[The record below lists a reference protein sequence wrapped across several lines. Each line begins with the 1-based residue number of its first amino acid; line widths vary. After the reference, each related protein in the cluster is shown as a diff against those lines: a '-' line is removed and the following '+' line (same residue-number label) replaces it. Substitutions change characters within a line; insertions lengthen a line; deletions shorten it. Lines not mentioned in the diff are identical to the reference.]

1 MAPTS
6 TTARPMP
13 LRRSAGA
20 LALGIGLLL
29 TGLQSAH
36 AETPASPPPVGGFSE
51 LPRSAQGQALQEEGL
66 TWEDVARGQALQK
79 LSATTG
85 GAFYETPAQ
94 LPATDGDVVR
104 SEASTFYLDPVKLIK
119 PNASSTRIMYKTT
132 NSKNQAVPTTGTV
145 LESKAAWKKAS
156 PRPLV
161 VLSPGTQGMGD
172 PCAPS
177 RQLAMG
183 MNYEGTSLAGLV
195 NAGYNVV
202 VPDYIGLGTEGT
214 HTYMNRVD
222 QGHAVLDAVRAAQR
236 LGVKGMDATTPVA
249 AVGYSQ
255 GGGATASAVE
265 MAPQY
270 APELKIKSA
279 WVGAPPADL
288 VATGKKIDSSLF
300 TGLSFYVMGAAQ
312 DSGVDVRSKLNVEG
326 QKRYDKAQESCVIGG
341 VLGEALVPST
351 TLTADGRS
359 FSQLLEDP
367 ELKEYLKAQD
377 NGAAGRHPAVPVRVA
392 HGLADDVVPYQAGRN
407 LAKSWCTSG
416 TNVSLQTLVTPTHLG
431 GYVEGIPSMLAY
443 LDARFNG
450 IPQTSSCWR
459 L

>member
-1 MAPTS
+1 MSRS
-6 TTARPMP
+6 TRPLP

-20 LALGIGLLL
+20 LALGVGLLL
-29 TGLQSAH
+29 GGLQ
-36 AETPASPPPVGGFSE
+36 PATAQTAPDTAPDGGFSQ
-51 LPRSAQGQALQEEGL
+51 LPRSAQDQALQEQGV
-66 TWEDVARGQALQK
+66 TREDVARGQALQK

-85 GAFYETPAQ
+85 GQFYETPAQ

-119 PNASSTRIMYKTT
+119 PNASSTRIMYRTT
-132 NSKNQAVPTTGTV
+132 SSKGQAVPATGTV
-145 LESKAAWKKAS
+145 LESKAAWKKS
-156 PRPLV
+156 TPRPLV

-172 PCAPS
+172 SCAPS

-183 MNYEGTSLAGLV
+183 LNYEGISLSGLV
-195 NAGYNVV
+195 DAGYNVV
-202 VPDYIGLGTEGT
+202 VPDYIGLGTQGA

-236 LGVKGMDATTPVA
+236 LGVKGVGPKTAVA
-249 AVGYSQ
+249 AAGYSQ

-265 MAPQY
+265 MAPRY
-270 APELKIKSA
+270 APELQIKSA

-312 DSGVDVRSKLNVEG
+312 DSGVDVRGKLNADG
-326 QKRYDKAQESCVIGG
+326 QKRYDKAQVSCVVGT
-341 VLGEALVPST
+341 VLGEALVSSKK
-351 TLTADGRS
+351 LTADGRS
-359 FSQLLEDP
+359 FSQLLENP
-367 ELKEYLKAQD
+367 ELKAHLRAQD

>member
-1 MAPTS
+1 MSRS
-6 TTARPMP
+6 TRPLP

-20 LALGIGLLL
+20 LALGVGLLL
-29 TGLQSAH
+29 GGLQ
-36 AETPASPPPVGGFSE
+36 PATAQTAPDTAPDGGFSQ
-51 LPRSAQGQALQEEGL
+51 LPRSAQDQALQEQGV
-66 TWEDVARGQALQK
+66 TREDVARGQALQK

-85 GAFYETPAQ
+85 GQFYETPAQ
-94 LPATDGDVVR
+94 MPATDGDVVR
-104 SEASTFYLDPVKLIK
+104 SEASTFYLDPVKHIK
-119 PNASSTRIMYKTT
+119 PNASSTRIMYRTT
-132 NSKNQAVPTTGTV
+132 SSKGQAVPATGTV
-145 LESKAAWKKAS
+145 LESKAAWKKS
-156 PRPLV
+156 TPRPLV

-172 PCAPS
+172 SCAPS

-183 MNYEGTSLAGLV
+183 LNYEGISLSGLV

-202 VPDYIGLGTEGT
+202 VPDYIGLGTQGA

-236 LGVKGMDATTPVA
+236 LGVKGVGPKTPVA

-265 MAPQY
+265 MAPRY
-270 APELKIKSA
+270 APELQIKSA

-312 DSGVDVRSKLNVEG
+312 DSGVDVRGKLNADG
-326 QKRYDKAQESCVIGG
+326 QKRYDKAQVSCVVGT
-341 VLGEALVPST
+341 VLGEALVSSKK
-351 TLTADGRS
+351 LTADGRS

-367 ELKEYLKAQD
+367 ELKAHLKAQD

-392 HGLADDVVPYQAGRN
+392 HGLPDDVVPYQAGRN

>member
-1 MAPTS
+1 MSRS
-6 TTARPMP
+6 TRPLP

-20 LALGIGLLL
+20 LALGVGLLL
-29 TGLQSAH
+29 GGLQ
-36 AETPASPPPVGGFSE
+36 PATAQTAPDTAPDGGFSQ
-51 LPRSAQGQALQEEGL
+51 LPRSAQDQALQEQGV
-66 TWEDVARGQALQK
+66 TREDVARGQALQK

-85 GAFYETPAQ
+85 GQFYETPAQ

-119 PNASSTRIMYKTT
+119 PNASSTRIMYRTT
-132 NSKNQAVPTTGTV
+132 SSRGQAVPATGTV
-145 LESKAAWKKAS
+145 LESKAAWKKS
-156 PRPLV
+156 TPRPLV

-172 PCAPS
+172 SCAPS

-183 MNYEGTSLAGLV
+183 LNYEGISLSGLV

-202 VPDYIGLGTEGT
+202 VPDYIGLGTQGA

-236 LGVKGMDATTPVA
+236 LGVKGVGPKTPVA

-255 GGGATASAVE
+255 GGGAAASAVE
-265 MAPQY
+265 MAPRY
-270 APELKIKSA
+270 APELQIKSA

-312 DSGVDVRSKLNVEG
+312 DSGVDVRGKLNADG
-326 QKRYDKAQESCVIGG
+326 QKRYDKAQGSCVVGT
-341 VLGEALVPST
+341 VLGEALVSSKK
-351 TLTADGRS
+351 LTADGRS

-367 ELKEYLKAQD
+367 ELKAHLKAQD

-416 TNVSLQTLVTPTHLG
+416 ANVSLQTLVTPTHLG

>member
-1 MAPTS
+1 MSRS
-6 TTARPMP
+6 TRPLP

-20 LALGIGLLL
+20 LALGVGLLL
-29 TGLQSAH
+29 GGLQ
-36 AETPASPPPVGGFSE
+36 PATAQTAPDTAPDGGFSQ
-51 LPRSAQGQALQEEGL
+51 LPRSDQDQALQEQGV
-66 TWEDVARGQALQK
+66 TREDVARGQALQK

-85 GAFYETPAQ
+85 GQFYETPAQ

-119 PNASSTRIMYKTT
+119 PNASSTRIMYRTT
-132 NSKNQAVPTTGTV
+132 SSRGQAVPATGTV
-145 LESKAAWKKAS
+145 LESKAAWKKS
-156 PRPLV
+156 TPRPLV

-172 PCAPS
+172 SCAPS

-183 MNYEGTSLAGLV
+183 LNYEGISLSGLV

-202 VPDYIGLGTEGT
+202 VPDYIGLGTQGA

-236 LGVKGMDATTPVA
+236 LGVKGVGPKTPVA

-255 GGGATASAVE
+255 GGGAAASAVE
-265 MAPQY
+265 MAPRY
-270 APELKIKSA
+270 APELQIKSA

-312 DSGVDVRSKLNVEG
+312 DSGVDVRGKLNADG
-326 QKRYDKAQESCVIGG
+326 QKRYDKAQGSCVVGT
-341 VLGEALVPST
+341 VLGEALVSSKK
-351 TLTADGRS
+351 LTADGRS

-367 ELKEYLKAQD
+367 ELKAHLKAQD

-416 TNVSLQTLVTPTHLG
+416 ANVSLQTLVTPTHLG

>member
-1 MAPTS
+1 MSRS
-6 TTARPMP
+6 TRPLP

-20 LALGIGLLL
+20 LALGVGLLL
-29 TGLQSAH
+29 GGLQ
-36 AETPASPPPVGGFSE
+36 PATAQTAPDTAPDGGFSQ
-51 LPRSAQGQALQEEGL
+51 LPRSAQDQALQEQGV
-66 TWEDVARGQALQK
+66 TREDVARGQALQK

-85 GAFYETPAQ
+85 GQFYETPAQ

-119 PNASSTRIMYKTT
+119 PNASSTRIMYRTT
-132 NSKNQAVPTTGTV
+132 SSKGQAVPATGTV
-145 LESKAAWKKAS
+145 LESKAAWKKS
-156 PRPLV
+156 TPRPLV

-172 PCAPS
+172 SCAPS

-183 MNYEGTSLAGLV
+183 LNYEGISLSGLV
-195 NAGYNVV
+195 DAGYNVV
-202 VPDYIGLGTEGT
+202 VPDYIGLGTQGA

-236 LGVKGMDATTPVA
+236 LGVKGVGPKTAVA
-249 AVGYSQ
+249 AAGYSQ

-265 MAPQY
+265 MAPRY
-270 APELKIKSA
+270 APELQIKSA

-312 DSGVDVRSKLNVEG
+312 DSGVDVRGKLNADG
-326 QKRYDKAQESCVIGG
+326 QKRYDKAQVSCVVGT
-341 VLGEALVPST
+341 VLGEALVSSKK
-351 TLTADGRS
+351 LTADGRS
-359 FSQLLEDP
+359 FSQLLENP
-367 ELKEYLKAQD
+367 ELKAHLRAQD
-377 NGAAGRHPAVPVRVA
+377 NGAAGRPPAVPVRVA

>member
-1 MAPTS
+1 MSRS
-6 TTARPMP
+6 TGPLP

-20 LALGIGLLL
+20 LALGVGLLL
-29 TGLQSAH
+29 GGLQ
-36 AETPASPPPVGGFSE
+36 PATAQTAPDTAPDGGFSQ
-51 LPRSAQGQALQEEGL
+51 LPRSAQDQALQEQGV
-66 TWEDVARGQALQK
+66 TREDVARGQALQK

-85 GAFYETPAQ
+85 GQFYETPAQ

-119 PNASSTRIMYKTT
+119 PNASSTRIMYRTT
-132 NSKNQAVPTTGTV
+132 SSRGQAVPATGTV
-145 LESKAAWKKAS
+145 LESKAAWKKS
-156 PRPLV
+156 TPRPLV

-172 PCAPS
+172 SCAPS

-183 MNYEGTSLAGLV
+183 LNYEGISLSGLV

-202 VPDYIGLGTEGT
+202 VPDYIGLGAQGA

-236 LGVKGMDATTPVA
+236 LGVKGVGPKTPVA

-265 MAPQY
+265 MAPRY
-270 APELKIKSA
+270 APELQIKSA

-312 DSGVDVRSKLNVEG
+312 DSGVDVRGKLNADG
-326 QKRYDKAQESCVIGG
+326 QKRYDKAQVSCVVGT
-341 VLGEALVPST
+341 VLGEALVSSKK
-351 TLTADGRS
+351 LTADGRS

-367 ELKEYLKAQD
+367 ELKAHLKAQD

>member
-202 VPDYIGLGTEGT
+202 VPDL
-214 HTYMNRVD
+214 
-222 QGHAVLDAVRAAQR
+222 
-236 LGVKGMDATTPVA
+236 
-249 AVGYSQ
+249 
-255 GGGATASAVE
+255 
-265 MAPQY
+265 
-270 APELKIKSA
+270 
-279 WVGAPPADL
+279 
-288 VATGKKIDSSLF
+288 SL
-300 TGLSFYVMGAAQ
+300 
-312 DSGVDVRSKLNVEG
+312 
-326 QKRYDKAQESCVIGG
+326 I
-341 VLGEALVPST
+341 
-351 TLTADGRS
+351 
-359 FSQLLEDP
+359 
-367 ELKEYLKAQD
+367 
-377 NGAAGRHPAVPVRVA
+377 H
-392 HGLADDVVPYQAGRN
+392 
-407 LAKSWCTSG
+407 
-416 TNVSLQTLVTPTHLG
+416 
-431 GYVEGIPSMLAY
+431 I
-443 LDARFNG
+443 
-450 IPQTSSCWR
+450 
-459 L
+459 

>member
-1 MAPTS
+1 MSRS
-6 TTARPMP
+6 TRPLP

-20 LALGIGLLL
+20 LALGVGLLL
-29 TGLQSAH
+29 GGLQ
-36 AETPASPPPVGGFSE
+36 PATAQTAPDTAPDGGFSQ
-51 LPRSAQGQALQEEGL
+51 LPRSAQDQALQEQGV
-66 TWEDVARGQALQK
+66 TREDVARGQALQK

-85 GAFYETPAQ
+85 GQFYETPAQ

-119 PNASSTRIMYKTT
+119 PNASSTRIMYRTT
-132 NSKNQAVPTTGTV
+132 SSKGQAVPATGTV
-145 LESKAAWKKAS
+145 LESKAAWKKS
-156 PRPLV
+156 TPRPLV

-172 PCAPS
+172 SCAPS

-183 MNYEGTSLAGLV
+183 LNYEGISLSGLV

-202 VPDYIGLGTEGT
+202 VPDYIGLGTQGA

-236 LGVKGMDATTPVA
+236 LGVKGVGPKTAVA

-265 MAPQY
+265 MAPRY
-270 APELKIKSA
+270 APELQIKSA

-312 DSGVDVRSKLNVEG
+312 DSGVDVRGKLNADG
-326 QKRYDKAQESCVIGG
+326 QKRYDKAQVSCVVGT
-341 VLGEALVPST
+341 VLGEALVSSKK
-351 TLTADGRS
+351 LTADGRS

-367 ELKEYLKAQD
+367 ELKAHLRAQD

>member
-1 MAPTS
+1 MSRS
-6 TTARPMP
+6 TRPLP

-20 LALGIGLLL
+20 LALGVGVLLG
-29 TGLQSAH
+29 GLQ
-36 AETPASPPPVGGFSE
+36 PATAQTAPDTAPDGGFSQ
-51 LPRSAQGQALQEEGL
+51 LPRSAQDQALQEQGV
-66 TWEDVARGQALQK
+66 TREDVARGQALQK

-85 GAFYETPAQ
+85 GQFYETPAQ

-119 PNASSTRIMYKTT
+119 PNASSTRIMYRTT
-132 NSKNQAVPTTGTV
+132 SSKGQAVPATGTV
-145 LESKAAWKKAS
+145 LESKAAWKKS
-156 PRPLV
+156 TPRPLV

-172 PCAPS
+172 SCAPS

-183 MNYEGTSLAGLV
+183 LNYEGISLSGLV

-202 VPDYIGLGTEGT
+202 VPDYIGLGAQGA

-236 LGVKGMDATTPVA
+236 LGVKGVGTKTPVA

-265 MAPQY
+265 MAPRY
-270 APELKIKSA
+270 APELQIKSA

-312 DSGVDVRSKLNVEG
+312 DSGVDVRGKLNADG
-326 QKRYDKAQESCVIGG
+326 QKRYDKAQGSCVVGTA
-341 VLGEALVPST
+341 LGEALVSSKK
-351 TLTADGRS
+351 LTADRRS

-367 ELKEYLKAQD
+367 ELKAYLRAQD
-377 NGAAGRHPAVPVRVA
+377 NGAARRHPAVPVRVA

>member
-1 MAPTS
+1 MSRS
-6 TTARPMP
+6 TRPLP

-20 LALGIGLLL
+20 LALGVGLLL
-29 TGLQSAH
+29 GGLQ
-36 AETPASPPPVGGFSE
+36 PATAQTAPDTAPDGGFSQ
-51 LPRSAQGQALQEEGL
+51 LPRSAQDQALQEQGV
-66 TWEDVARGQALQK
+66 TREDVARGQALQK

-85 GAFYETPAQ
+85 GQFYETPAQ

-119 PNASSTRIMYKTT
+119 PNASSTRIMYRTT
-132 NSKNQAVPTTGTV
+132 SSRGQAVPATGTV
-145 LESKAAWKKAS
+145 LESKAAWKKS
-156 PRPLV
+156 TPRPLV

-172 PCAPS
+172 SCAPS

-183 MNYEGTSLAGLV
+183 LNYEGISLSGLV

-202 VPDYIGLGTEGT
+202 VPDYIGLGTQGA

-236 LGVKGMDATTPVA
+236 LGVKGVGPKTPVA

-255 GGGATASAVE
+255 GGGAAASAVE
-265 MAPQY
+265 MAPRY
-270 APELKIKSA
+270 APELQIKSA

-312 DSGVDVRSKLNVEG
+312 DSGVDVRGKLNADG
-326 QKRYDKAQESCVIGG
+326 QKRYDKAQVSCVVGT
-341 VLGEALVPST
+341 VLGEALVSSKK
-351 TLTADGRS
+351 LTADGRS

-367 ELKEYLKAQD
+367 ELKAHLRAQD

>member
-1 MAPTS
+1 MSRS
-6 TTARPMP
+6 TGPLP

-20 LALGIGLLL
+20 LALGVGLLL
-29 TGLQSAH
+29 GGLQ
-36 AETPASPPPVGGFSE
+36 PATAQTAPDTAPDGGFSQ
-51 LPRSAQGQALQEEGL
+51 LPRSAQDQALQEQGV
-66 TWEDVARGQALQK
+66 TREDVARGQALQK

-85 GAFYETPAQ
+85 GQFYETPAQ

-119 PNASSTRIMYKTT
+119 PNASSTRIMYRTT
-132 NSKNQAVPTTGTV
+132 SSKGQAVPATGTV
-145 LESKAAWKKAS
+145 LESKAAWKKS
-156 PRPLV
+156 TPRPLV

-172 PCAPS
+172 SCAPS

-183 MNYEGTSLAGLV
+183 LNYEGISLSGLV

-202 VPDYIGLGTEGT
+202 VPDYIGLGAQGA

-236 LGVKGMDATTPVA
+236 LGVKGVGPKTPVA

-265 MAPQY
+265 MAPRY
-270 APELKIKSA
+270 APELQIKSA

-312 DSGVDVRSKLNVEG
+312 DSGVDVRGKLNADG
-326 QKRYDKAQESCVIGG
+326 QKRYDKAQVSCVVGT
-341 VLGEALVPST
+341 VLGEALVSSKK
-351 TLTADGRS
+351 LTADGRS
-359 FSQLLEDP
+359 FSQLLENP
-367 ELKEYLKAQD
+367 ELKAHLKAQD

>member
-1 MAPTS
+1 MSRS
-6 TTARPMP
+6 TTRPP
-13 LRRSAGA
+13 FLRRSAGA
-20 LALGIGLLL
+20 LVLGAGLLL
-29 TGLQSAH
+29 AGLPPAH
-36 AETPASPPPVGGFSE
+36 ASTPSDGGLSALTRSE
-51 LPRSAQGQALQEEGL
+51 QDQKLEEQGL
-66 TWEDVARGQALQK
+66 TREDVAREDALQK
-79 LSATTG
+79 LRSSTDAD
-85 GAFYETPAQ
+85 FYTTPAQ
-94 LPATDGDVVR
+94 LPAADGDVVR
-104 SEASTFYLDPVKLIK
+104 SEPSTFYMDPVKLIK
-119 PNASSTRIMYKTT
+119 PDASATRILYKTT
-132 NSKNQAVPTTGTV
+132 SSKNQAVAASGTV
-145 LESKAAWKKAS
+145 MQSRKPWKKAT

-172 PCAPS
+172 SCAPS

-183 MNYEGTSLAGLV
+183 TNYEGINVSGLV

-202 VPDYIGLGTEGT
+202 VPDYIGLGTAGT

-222 QGHAVLDAVRAAQR
+222 QAHAVLDAVRAAQR
-236 LGVKGMDATTPVA
+236 LGMKGVDATTPVA

-265 MAPQY
+265 SAAEY
-270 APELKIKSA
+270 APELQLKSA

-288 VATGKKIDSSLF
+288 TRTGKQIDSSLF

-312 DSGVDVRSKLNVEG
+312 DSGVDVRGRLNADG
-326 QKRYDKAQESCVIGG
+326 QKRYDRAQDSCIIPT

-351 TLTADGRS
+351 RLTADGRS
-359 FSQLLEDP
+359 FSQLLGDP
-367 ELKEYLKAQD
+367 ELKAYLDAQT
-377 NGAAGRHPAVPVRVA
+377 NGVAGRHPRVPVRIA
-392 HGLADDVVPYQAGRN
+392 HGLADDVVPYQAGRT
-407 LAKSWCTSG
+407 LAQNWCGQG
-416 TNVSLQTLVTPTHLG
+416 TNVSLQTLATPSHLG